1 MDRDLLWK
9 TRYFSRRGVFPQL
22 AHDSAH
28 CRRQKDLN
36 EVAYGHGHRERD
48 ILWSSVHL
56 LQRGSPLA
64 EGHQGSCK
72 RFIAKGIY
80 SSSIAASTG
89 PFLQVA
95 PIESAAAR
103 MFFPLCEDLGPRHL
117 R

>member
-1 MDRDLLWK
+1 MPN
-9 TRYFSRRGVFPQL
+9 FRGTAFHRSDSASFPQG
-22 AHDSAH
+22 
-28 CRRQKDLN
+28 DLN

-103 MFFPLCEDLGPRHL
+103 TFVPFSEAFPAAALPIGR
-117 R
+117 